1 MYQGYFYSR
10 ANHRYRHHGPGDTL
24 YREKDQGILMMLS

>member
-1 MYQGYFYSR
+1 MYLGYFDSR
-10 ANHRYRHHGPGDTL
+10 TNPQYRHHGPGDTL